1 MILGTYFSFKNK
13 DIFDKM
19 IQKSKSAWENKIF
32 LSGKRKV
39 FYLNRKNT
47 WTFYKKNPNLKF
59 IPLHLPCNTLQY
71 LIYKCI
77 ALEIN
82 LLILGQL

>member
-39 FYLNRKNT
+39 FYLNRK
-47 WTFYKKNPNLKF
+47 KNLD
-59 IPLHLPCNTLQY
+59 ILQKEPQFE
-71 LIYKCI
+71 IYSSTSSM
-77 ALEIN
+77 
-82 LLILGQL
+82 